1 MNSKVKVT
9 ADDAGN
15 VIIPSQSNPEWGYI
29 RVIQDRMFI
38 DDNGFARKKTLSAL
52 IPGLVTDLKGF
63 DWKNNQEVSGSIVVR
78 ESFESF
84 NAKEPERDYKIAGKS
99 GIVCCQDGQPNY
111 RKSFYTL
118 STDVK
123 DFTIEHNNGDA
134 IKAAYVISKETVAT
148 TETSDFAL

>member
-63 DWKNNQEVSGSIVVR
+63 DWKNNQEVKPI
-78 ESFESF
+78 
-84 NAKEPERDYKIAGKS
+84 
-99 GIVCCQDGQPNY
+99 
-111 RKSFYTL
+111 
-118 STDVK
+118 
-123 DFTIEHNNGDA
+123 
-134 IKAAYVISKETVAT
+134 
-148 TETSDFAL
+148 

>member
-84 NAKEPERDYKIAGKS
+84 NGKS
-99 GIVCCQDGQPNY
+99 GIVCCQDGQPIY